1 MMTPCIGTVV
11 ELRENAR
18 IVPEALISHR
28 AQSATQKVDQRV
40 GCGMEN
46 HCMSSYEMAS
56 TCVFLTHKQSSATLQ
71 PGLNDVASIVPVT
84 VASWGGTQRKVP
96 MGAAAYGMPLN
107 EATPSEHTP
116 CTSSPR
122 LPGRATTQLA
132 DSSTRARSARPT
144 ARMSTLTSTVIMTRT
159 VSRRGRV
166 PCVVSFAFRVSLC
179 VCARLLGDGAFL
191 HDCVTSSDR
200 PDSSVETLAQ
210 TQGESC
216 MTQCMAQ

>member
-1 MMTPCIGTVV
+1 M
-11 ELRENAR
+11 NW
-18 IVPEALISHR
+18 HQR
-28 AQSATQKVDQRV
+28 A
-40 GCGMEN
+40 
-46 HCMSSYEMAS
+46 
-56 TCVFLTHKQSSATLQ
+56 FLTHKQSSATLQ

-116 CTSSPR
+116 CTSSPW

-132 DSSTRARSARPT
+132 DSPTRARSARPT

-166 PCVVSFAFRVSLC
+166 LCEVSFAFRVSLC
-179 VCARLLGDGAFL
+179 VLVCWGWV
-191 HDCVTSSDR
+191 HVTWCMRHRTVLIPASR
-200 PDSSVETLAQ
+200 PWRESAVTRSIAQ
-210 TQGESC
+210 
-216 MTQCMAQ
+216 